1 MSKPSIENGSLN
13 KERTKELEEI
23 DKINILDLSDKFV
36 EVCFDSIENLKEEMT
51 KTFKTFKGF
60 QSKMSKEFKIVKDR
74 LDDRN
79 STIFKYKQFS
89 QEKYLKELDNAMMN
103 VDKVLTENFN
113 LLNFMGNLKVEE
125 AIIVEGKEMDK
136 NV

>member
-1 MSKPSIENGSLN
+1 MLKPSIGNSSLN
-13 KERTKELEEI
+13 EERTKELEEI
-23 DKINILDLSDKFV
+23 NKIDVLDLSDKFV
-36 EVCFDSIENLKEEMT
+36 DVLFESIGNFKEEMT
-51 KTFKTFKGF
+51 KLYKICSLF
-60 QSKMSKEFKIVKDR
+60 QSKMSKEFKTVKDK

-79 STIFKYKQFS
+79 SSIFKYKQFS

-103 VDKVLTENFN
+103 VDKILTENFN

>member
-13 KERTKELEEI
+13 EERTKELEEI
-23 DKINILDLSDKFV
+23 DKIDVLDLSDKFV
-36 EVCFDSIENLKEEMT
+36 EVCFDSIKNLKEEMT
-51 KTFKTFKGF
+51 KTFKTLKGF
-60 QSKMSKEFKIVKDR
+60 QSKMSKEFKIVKDK